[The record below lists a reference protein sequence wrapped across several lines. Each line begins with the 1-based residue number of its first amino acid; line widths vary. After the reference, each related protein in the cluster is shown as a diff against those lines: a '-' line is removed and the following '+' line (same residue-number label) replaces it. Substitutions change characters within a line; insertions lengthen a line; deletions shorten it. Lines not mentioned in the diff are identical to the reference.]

1 MDDLRRQAEL
11 VILKAK
17 AFDMLMGKIQ
27 DTEQF
32 CGYYYTLPSYTPVLP
47 RMADA
52 IPDMASMNC
61 VRNVKYKWELFVH
74 TPDNGKRPD
83 LQTVL
88 LDEAATAL
96 RKENAHG

>member
-1 MDDLRRQAEL
+1 MDDLRRKAEL

-17 AFDMLMGKIQ
+17 AFDMLMGKMQ
-27 DTEQF
+27 DTAPF
-32 CGYYYTLPSYTPVLP
+32 FGYYYTVPSYAPALPS
-47 RMADA
+47 MADA
-52 IPDMASMNC
+52 IPDTASMNC
-61 VRNVKYKWELFVH
+61 VRNVQYKWELFIH

-96 RKENAHG
+96 RKENANG